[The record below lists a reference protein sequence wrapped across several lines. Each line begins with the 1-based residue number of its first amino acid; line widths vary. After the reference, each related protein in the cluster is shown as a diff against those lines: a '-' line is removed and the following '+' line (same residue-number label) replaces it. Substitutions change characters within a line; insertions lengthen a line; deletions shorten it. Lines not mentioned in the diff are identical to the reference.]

1 MHDRKR
7 THSEYEAVAVLEDVA
22 KEPDPAPH
30 HAYEAV
36 RHVEL
41 LRREVAL
48 LAVHRPE
55 QAALDAAAEAP
66 APAEGLLVHAHE
78 EDVVDEL
85 LGAVRPSPSLRL
97 SRKRS
102 SRPPSSAYALF
113 SMVRISVLFA
123 YAAPRSATSRSSG
136 TKSWASVL
144 TRIKLGFRYIELIRL
159 RSNSINPERAS

>member
-22 KEPDPAPH
+22 KEPDPPPH

-66 APAEGLLVHAHE
+66 APAEGLLVHGHE

-85 LGAVRPSPSLRL
+85 LGAVPFPQALEEEVQQAALLRVRLVQHGQDQRP
-97 SRKRS
+97 
-102 SRPPSSAYALF
+102 
-113 SMVRISVLFA
+113 VRVRCTAQRHLQIV
-123 YAAPRSATSRSSG
+123 G
-136 TKSWASVL
+136 GK
-144 TRIKLGFRYIELIRL
+144 ILGIRFDK
-159 RSNSINPERAS
+159 N